1 MKIGELAERTGT
13 TAETIRYYEQKG
25 LLPEPGR
32 TAANYREYAP
42 IHEQRLRMIRNCR
55 TLGMS
60 HAEIL
65 DLLSA
70 QDSDSDDCSAVN
82 RIVGEHLEHVREK
95 IRVLQQLESAL
106 HILAGRCSGTTSTD
120 ACGILKGLTDCLAEP
135 VHTVTH
141 TDGPDDLHR
150 KGP

>member
-25 LLPEPGR
+25 LLPEPER

-42 IHEQRLRMIRNCR
+42 EHERRLRMIRNCR

-65 DLLSA
+65 ELLSA
-70 QDSDSDDCSAVN
+70 QDSDSDDCSTVN
-82 RIVGEHLEHVREK
+82 RIIEAHLEHVQEK
-95 IRVLQQLESAL
+95 IRVLRHLESAL
-106 HILAGRCSGTTSTD
+106 HTLAGQCSGANGTD
-120 ACGILKGLTDCLAEP
+120 ACGILKGLTNRLAEP
-135 VHTVTH
+135 VHPSAH
-141 TDGPDDLHR
+141 RSGADDLHR
-150 KGP
+150 